1 MKTLGDYLVMIIG
14 ISGSIASII
23 ALYAFFEGLSSEG
36 WIAVLFLGIICVYF
50 IVYNFWLL
58 SIYRTKSR
66 YADAFAII
74 NIGFSGL
81 HKLRRKEDV
90 TIDDILRELGIVCDN
105 VSEVFGRIYNTNIGV
120 SIKYIVS
127 GNGNRPKVETLVRD
141 HKSMTA
147 DRPTGTSDTIEHWI
161 DSNTDFNFIYNN
173 IENPNKEVSF
183 FLERHL
189 PNCIDY
195 KNTRLG
201 DTWKPKKY
209 WYPIERIYRKRH
221 WTLKYKSTLVVP
233 IVPLLADEQTK
244 ASIRGFLCVDSPHEG
259 QFNKTFDV
267 AIMKGVSD
275 GLYNQIDKI
284 YSLNLQKK

>member
-1 MKTLGDYLVMIIG
+1 MATEIG
-14 ISGSIASII
+14 Q
-23 ALYAFFEGLSSEG
+23 
-36 WIAVLFLGIICVYF
+36 
-50 IVYNFWLL
+50 
-58 SIYRTKSR
+58 
-66 YADAFAII
+66 
-74 NIGFSGL
+74 
-81 HKLRRKEDV
+81 
-90 TIDDILRELGIVCDN
+90 
-105 VSEVFGRIYNTNIGV
+105 
-120 SIKYIVS
+120 
-127 GNGNRPKVETLVRD
+127 KVETLVRD